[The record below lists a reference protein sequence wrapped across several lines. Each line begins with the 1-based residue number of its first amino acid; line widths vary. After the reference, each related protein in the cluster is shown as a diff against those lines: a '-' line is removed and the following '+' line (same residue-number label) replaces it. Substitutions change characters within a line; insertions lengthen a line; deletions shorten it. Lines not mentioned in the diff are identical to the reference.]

1 MRLQDY
7 PPDYK
12 PAAFS
17 DNPPGLPAAIF
28 TIGNKSTYIDV
39 GGVLYTD
46 VSGDTFLFP
55 PAIILCLIL

>member
-1 MRLQDY
+1 MITRL
-7 PPDYK
+7 
-12 PAAFS
+12 PA
-17 DNPPGLPAAIF
+17 GLQTRRIFRQPAAIF